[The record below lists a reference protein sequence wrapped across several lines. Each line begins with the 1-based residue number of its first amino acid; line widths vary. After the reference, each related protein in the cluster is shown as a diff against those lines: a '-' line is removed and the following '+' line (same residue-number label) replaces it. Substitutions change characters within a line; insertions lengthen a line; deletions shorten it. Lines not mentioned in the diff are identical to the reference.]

1 MANFII
7 RSFTKYP
14 TSLWFITGI
23 TAFTLNRI
31 RTTVAYHHYYGKFD
45 EERKRE
51 EESVFKSR

>member
-14 TSLWFITGI
+14 TTLWFITGI

-31 RTTVAYHHYYGKFD
+31 GTTAAYHHYYGKFD

-51 EESVFKSR
+51 EESVFK